1 MADEPTEQGTGP
13 DEGAQPGGADD
24 IADTP
29 AQPGGAG
36 EIEHTSAS
44 APEPAAPPVV
54 PDASSQEQAV
64 PEAPPARK
72 SAEARKAALA
82 QAIQTEVVQG
92 GRIESQ
98 ADFQAVFV
106 FGKPVNHIL
115 HLILSVVTC
124 GIWLIVWL
132 GMLIW
137 GGENRVM
144 VSIDE
149 YGNVLRQK
157 IK

>member
-13 DEGAQPGGADD
+13 DAASQSSGADE
-24 IADTP
+24 AAQTP
-29 AQPGGAG
+29 ADASESTEAPPPLVAAPGQQA
-36 EIEHTSAS
+36 AS
-44 APEPAAPPVV
+44 APEAT
-54 PDASSQEQAV
+54 
-64 PEAPPARK
+64 PARK
-72 SAEARKAALA
+72 STEARKAALA
-82 QAIQTEVVQG
+82 QAIQNEVVQG
-92 GRIESQ
+92 GRVESQ
-98 ADFQAVFV
+98 SDFQAVFV

-115 HLILSVVTC
+115 HLILAVVTC

-132 GMLIW
+132 AMLIW

>member
-13 DEGAQPGGADD
+13 DEASQSSGADE
-24 IADTP
+24 AAQTP
-29 AQPGGAG
+29 AD
-36 EIEHTSAS
+36 AS
-44 APEPAAPPVV
+44 ESTEAPPT
-54 PDASSQEQAV
+54 PTAV
-64 PEAPPARK
+64 PEQQAPAESTPARK
-72 SAEARKAALA
+72 STEARKAALA

-92 GRIESQ
+92 GRVESQ
-98 ADFQAVFV
+98 SDFQAVFV

-115 HLILSVVTC
+115 HLILAVVTC